1 MAQFHV
7 LTVTAIHKTIKDAVA
22 VTLSPPQGA
31 DFSFKPG
38 QYLTFR
44 KDFDGEELRRS
55 YSICSGLDDET
66 LQVGIKRVDGGA
78 FSSFANDE
86 LRIGDILEAMPPQGR
101 FQTKPTTSPHHYLAF
116 AGGSGITPILSILK
130 TVLKREP
137 KSRFTLVYANRAINS
152 IMFKD
157 ELEDLKN
164 THMDRLNIIHIL
176 ENDAEEIELFKGRV
190 DAQKCDDLF
199 AKWINIDHI
208 DTALICGP
216 EPMMLTIREAL
227 ARHGISKEQIKFEL
241 FASGQPGRAA
251 QKPVQENDKTDSL
264 VEATVML
271 DGIQRQFEMPKDA
284 TVLEGALAQNIE
296 VPYSCTAGVC
306 STCMAMVKEG
316 EVEMKV
322 NHALEDYEVE
332 RGFVLTCQCLVLSDR
347 IVLDYDTH

>member
-1 MAQFHV
+1 M
-7 LTVTAIHKTIKDAVA
+7 
-22 VTLSPPQGA
+22 TLSAPRGV

-44 KDFDGEELRRS
+44 KDFDGQELRRS
-55 YSICSGLDDET
+55 YSICAGLDDEIM
-66 LQVGIKRVDGGA
+66 QVGIKRVDGGA
-78 FSSFANDE
+78 FSTFANE
-86 LRIGDILEAMPPQGR
+86 ALKVGDVLEAMPPQGR
-101 FQTKPTTSPHHYLAF
+101 FQTEPTASPHHYLAF

-130 TVLKREP
+130 TVLNREP
-137 KSRFTLVYANRAINS
+137 QSRVTLVYANRAINS

-157 ELEDLKN
+157 ALEDLKN
-164 THMDRLNIIHIL
+164 LHMERLNIIHIL
-176 ENDAEEIELFKGRV
+176 ESDAEEIDLFKGRI
-190 DAQKCDDLF
+190 DGEKCDALF
-199 AKWINIDHI
+199 ANWINIDHI

-216 EPMMLTIREAL
+216 EPMMLAIREAL
-227 ARHGISKEQIKFEL
+227 ERHGLPKEHVKFEL

-251 QKPVQENDKTDSL
+251 LKTIPKTGATESRVQATL
-264 VEATVML
+264 VL
-271 DGIQRQFEMPKDA
+271 DGIKRQFEMPKGA